1 MSKDNKDMHQAG
13 WMVPPT
19 APFGHSKLDHK
30 IKEAEELTNRIDEW
44 AKGEDTNE
52 WTNPNGRERGE

>member
-1 MSKDNKDMHQAG
+1 MHQAG